1 MQVLIP
7 NRVCSWLCKVVRAC
21 TMQPD
26 DTNESK
32 SRSVALSLHCAQSC
46 FVMASDTRRGH
57 TVLATS
63 PTAGLLRTGR
73 SIRISSTA
81 RMTLL
86 ITCSLSVALLGTSGN
101 CATAPLSARQQ
112 SSTRPHSASATVPSV
127 RDHTDA
133 GDQAAE
139 SALDYLIRVATGP
152 TETTSPVSSSASQ
165 TGRSG
170 GGQPTRLTRGE
181 DNAGA
186 AWVREVSADE
196 AAEWVQVATTSQLF
210 SGDGDSL
217 MTVPWEES
225 AIVVRGGAA
234 GVLSQT
240 QLSGCQVS
248 CPLRHAVHM
257 HSRRCS
263 QALLRIPFLLSPIP
277 PPRTFVVQTRRLA
290 SASRFLCN
298 CVVLCK

>member
-1 MQVLIP
+1 
-7 NRVCSWLCKVVRAC
+7 
-21 TMQPD
+21 
-26 DTNESK
+26 
-32 SRSVALSLHCAQSC
+32 
-46 FVMASDTRRGH
+46 MASDTRRGH

-73 SIRISSTA
+73 STRISSTA

-86 ITCSLSVALLGTSGN
+86 ITCSLSTIRTSGN
-101 CATAPLSARQQ
+101 CATEPLSARHQ
-112 SSTRPHSASATVPSV
+112 SSTRPHSASATAPGA

-133 GDQAAE
+133 GNQAAE
-139 SALDYLIRVATGP
+139 SVLDHLIRVATEP

-170 GGQPTRLTRGE
+170 GGQPTRLTSGE

-217 MTVPWEES
+217 TTVPWEES

-240 QLSGCQVS
+240 QLSGCQVG
-248 CPLRHAVHM
+248 CPLRNTVHT
-257 HSRRCS
+257 HSRRCG
-263 QALLRIPFLLSPIP
+263 QATPHTILAEPHP